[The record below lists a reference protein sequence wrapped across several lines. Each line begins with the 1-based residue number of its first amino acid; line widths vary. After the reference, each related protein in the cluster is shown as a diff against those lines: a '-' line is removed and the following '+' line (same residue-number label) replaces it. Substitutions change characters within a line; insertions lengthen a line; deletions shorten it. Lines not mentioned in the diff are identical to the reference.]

1 MPEVTDPN
9 RPSRDSC
16 PIRHVLDQVGD
27 KWSLLVLLTLQGRRR
42 RFMELKRAIG
52 DISQRVLTQTL
63 RRLERDGYVGRQVHP
78 TIPPRVE
85 YWLTPLGRSLLR
97 PIGRLVTWADDH
109 FDEVTAARRR
119 FDAQTPPPAPAQRDS
134 PPPA

>member
-1 MPEVTDPN
+1 MPEVTAPDRTP
-9 RPSRDSC
+9 RDHC

-27 KWSLLVLLTLQGRRR
+27 RWSLLVLLTLQGRRL
-42 RFMELKRAIG
+42 RFMELKRSIG

-63 RRLERDGYVGRQVHP
+63 RSLERDGYVGRQVHP

-97 PIGRLVTWADDH
+97 PIARLVAWAEEH
-109 FDEVTAARRR
+109 FAEVDAARRR
-119 FDAQTPPPAPAQRDS
+119 FDAHVPPPAPEQRDS
-134 PPPA
+134 APNA